1 MKLLLATHG
10 RQGFTTGIVVG
21 HACDGVI
28 IERFYSLTSIK

>member
-1 MKLLLATHG
+1 VKLLLAKHEC
-10 RQGFTTGIVVG
+10 QGFTTGVVIG